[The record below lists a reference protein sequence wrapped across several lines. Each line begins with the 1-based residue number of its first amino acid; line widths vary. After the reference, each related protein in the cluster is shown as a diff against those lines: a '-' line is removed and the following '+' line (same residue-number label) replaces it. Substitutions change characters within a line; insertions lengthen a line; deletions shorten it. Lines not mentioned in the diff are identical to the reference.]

1 MQQRLLELL
10 HDAPHLTR
18 RLQAIRAF
26 SREVRTAEYHLTNAC
41 NIRCKGCW
49 FFAYDFD
56 HATHEA
62 TDIERWRTFAAT
74 QRAHGVTAALLIG
87 GEPTLFP
94 ERIRAFVSAMP
105 YVTVSSNGIRPLP
118 RDGFENVNVA
128 LTLFGG
134 GPLDDALRG
143 HSPSGRML
151 HGLFQRA
158 LDNYKH
164 DDRAIFIYALAGES
178 TPYILDTVRLI
189 ADNGNQ
195 LTFNYYS
202 PYGAGDLRE
211 SKDAKSHLLEAA
223 LRAADR
229 YPEAVACHPY
239 FIEALFRGETSFG
252 TWGYEVCP
260 SISVDHPAHS
270 ERLRNGNPVLPGF
283 NAWAA
288 DTYTLNFCCTSG
300 HCETCRDSQA
310 IYSWLMLSLPH
321 FLNSPRELMT
331 WVEIAESY
339 WRQFVWSPY
348 HPRAARHPS
357 PSLDPVID

>member
-1 MQQRLLELL
+1 MDQRIRDLLRYEPVL
-10 HDAPHLTR
+10 AR
-18 RLQAIRAF
+18 RLQTVRAF

-56 HATHEA
+56 LATRE
-62 TDIERWRTFAAT
+62 TKDIQRWRSFAAA
-74 QRAHGVTAALLIG
+74 QRARGVTSALLIG
-87 GEPTLFP
+87 GEPTLV
-94 ERIRAFVSAMP
+94 EDRIRAFVSAMP
-105 YVTVSSNGIRPLP
+105 YVTISSNGLRPLT
-118 RDGFENVNVA
+118 RDGFENVTVA

-134 GPLDDALRG
+134 GPLDDSLRG
-143 HSPSGRML
+143 HSPSGRTL
-151 HGLFQRA
+151 HGLLRTA

-164 DDRAIFIYALAGES
+164 DDRAIFIFALARES
-178 TPYILDTVRLI
+178 APFILDTVRVI

-202 PYGAGDLRE
+202 PYGAAPPQE
-211 SKDAKSHLLEAA
+211 AKEVESHLLEAA
-223 LRAADR
+223 LRAAER
-229 YPEAVACHPY
+229 YPEAVACHPF
-239 FIEALFRGETSFG
+239 FIEALLRGKTPFAN
-252 TWGYEVCP
+252 WGYEVCP

-270 ERLRNGNPVLPGF
+270 ERLSNGNPVLRGF

-288 DTYTLNFCCTSG
+288 DTETINFCCTSG

-321 FLNSPRELMT
+321 FLGSPSELLT

-348 HPRAARHPS
+348 HPRATRDSIAGFS
-357 PSLDPVID
+357 D